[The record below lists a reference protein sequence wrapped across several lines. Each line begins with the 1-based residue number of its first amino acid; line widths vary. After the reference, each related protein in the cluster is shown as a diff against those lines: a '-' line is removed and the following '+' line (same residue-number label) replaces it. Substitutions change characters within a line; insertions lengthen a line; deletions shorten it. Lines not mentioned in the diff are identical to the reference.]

1 MAERRDN
8 WTQGD
13 LYEGFIGRWSRP
25 VARRFLAWLEQPSG
39 NDWLDVGC
47 GTGALTETVLAAC
60 EPRTVTGIDPSAGFI
75 EFAKAHVRDAR
86 VTFEVGDAQ
95 ALPVGTTSVD
105 AVVSGLVLNFV
116 PDPAK
121 AVAEMKR
128 VARSGGA
135 VAAYVWDYADK
146 MEPLRHFWNAVAT
159 LNPAAP
165 DERRRFPICAPEPL
179 AALFAAAG
187 LREVETTAVD
197 VPAAFRDFNDYWR
210 PFLGGQGPAGAYT
223 MSLADAEREELRELL
238 RRRLPA
244 QADGSIP
251 LVARAWSVKGR
262 A

>member
-105 AVVSGLVLNFV
+105 AVVSGL
-116 PDPAK
+116 
-121 AVAEMKR
+121 
-128 VARSGGA
+128 
-135 VAAYVWDYADK
+135 
-146 MEPLRHFWNAVAT
+146 
-159 LNPAAP
+159 
-165 DERRRFPICAPEPL
+165 EPL

-251 LVARAWSVKGR
+251 LVAHAWSVKGR